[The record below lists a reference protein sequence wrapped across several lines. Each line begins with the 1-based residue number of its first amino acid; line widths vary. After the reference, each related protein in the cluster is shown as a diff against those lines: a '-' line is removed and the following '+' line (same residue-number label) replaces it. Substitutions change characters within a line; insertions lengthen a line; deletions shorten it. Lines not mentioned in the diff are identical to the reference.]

1 MRKAGLTIVVAAFA
15 LTACDPGPGTAPPP
29 APPTALSAPAGDV
42 AHLVAAARTGIA
54 QAPSVSFTMAAVF
67 GADTQNATGS
77 LRFDGSTSA
86 LKMVLDGS
94 EIRVLGRKTYTRSPQ
109 EAVPGKPW
117 VGTDPDSADPLAQAA
132 GASVPAIVKLPDLGL
147 ALTEI
152 ERTGR
157 IVSADQTR
165 LGAVAVNHYRLE
177 FDAAKAPELFPEF
190 AQPPLD
196 GKPAKPVTAKLP
208 AELWL
213 DAAQRPVRF
222 AVELSPGLP
231 AGAALKGTTDY
242 HGWGEPVDIRP
253 PPADQVV
260 DLSELLKKLGT

>member
-1 MRKAGLTIVVAAFA
+1 MRKAGLTIAVGVLA
-15 LTACDPGPGTAPPP
+15 LTACDPGPGSGPPP
-29 APPTALSAPAGDV
+29 ASPTALAAPAGDV
-42 AHLVAAARTGIA
+42 AQLVAAARTGIA
-54 QAPSVSFTMAAVF
+54 QAPSVSFTMDAVF
-67 GADTQNATGS
+67 GADPKNATGS
-77 LRFDGSTSA
+77 QRFDGSTSA

-94 EIRVLGRKTYTRSPQ
+94 EIRVLGRKTYTRSPGD
-109 EAVPGKPW
+109 AVPGKPW

-132 GASVPAIVKLPDLGL
+132 GAGVPAIVKLPDLGL

-165 LGAVAVNHYRLE
+165 LGTVAVNHYRLE

-190 AQPPLD
+190 AEAPVD
-196 GKPAKPVTAKLP
+196 GKPAKPATAKLP

-213 DAAQRPVRF
+213 DAAQRPVRY
-222 AVELSPGLP
+222 AVEMSPGSAPGTGLH
-231 AGAALKGTTDY
+231 GTTEY
-242 HGWGEPVDIRP
+242 HGWGEPVDIQP

-260 DLSELLKKLGT
+260 DLSELLKKMGT